1 MTVLPLGVRDN
12 PDYTDFSILIFSIP
26 SPAIVEVLAKLN
38 YYQQQILT
46 NVGSLV
52 QFNNLW
58 SPDWG
63 YFA

>member
-12 PDYTDFSILIFSIP
+12 PDYTDFSILIFSIS